1 MKAHAPALRMIWA
14 VFGMAAAVIL
24 VLGTASDI
32 LIFTLAFGSQTGSYA
47 GQAGDRHLAWQLLI
61 WLAAGWVFV
70 LAAMLWP
77 ALRWKRRGMF
87 SAADGA

>member
-14 VFGMAAAVIL
+14 GFGVAAGVIL
-24 VLGTASDI
+24 VLATASDV
-32 LIFTLAFGSQTGSYA
+32 LIFTLAFGSRAGSYP

-77 ALRWKRRGMF
+77 ALRWRRRGMF